1 MIGLWVSSYIKGPRI
16 RDSATLDLYE
26 GRFQTPE
33 HLLERRFGVQG
44 QGQLGF
50 ETCGFKMRTLPNLT
64 ARGSGRVHVGWL

>member
-26 GRFQTPE
+26 GWFQTPE
-33 HLLERRFGVQG
+33 HLLERRLGVQG

-50 ETCGFKMRTLPNLT
+50 ETCGVQD
-64 ARGSGRVHVGWL
+64 AHVAELDGTRLR